1 MNLRFLLCHYVALI
15 VLVGEA
21 YATDSVPSSSPYPVD
36 GESAQLHVL
45 VKGIRDEGGVMRLA
59 LYNKAQEFTDGA
71 QYRSLTLDIP
81 SVKSDGAR
89 FKELPAGYYAIAL
102 YHDKND
108 NGELDTNI
116 FGIPEESYG
125 FSRNA
130 EPLFSS
136 PSFKEAAFR
145 LRAGQNLRLV
155 IDMQPF

>member
-45 VKGIRDEGGVMRLA
+45 VKGIRDEGG
-59 LYNKAQEFTDGA
+59 
-71 QYRSLTLDIP
+71 SLTLDIP